1 MAIRNHPD
9 SNLKLTDVQLD
20 TLGRRY
26 RLAPREKQ
34 ILALLFEGLPT
45 NQAIADRLDT
55 TEAAI
60 KAGVRTLYLKTRTER
75 KHEMI
80 RNLMLDLLNEHYRTT
95 DRATT
100 RSASMGA
107 PSTCTTSWR
116 ESPRA
121 RRSTTRTATRRT
133 TGARTCAWRRIGKT
147 PTTPSLR
154 RAGRAGEA

>member
-20 TLGRRY
+20 TLRRRY

-60 KAGVRTLYLKTRTER
+60 KAGVRTLYLKTRTES

-95 DRATT
+95 DPFRKDEKEG
-100 RSASMGA
+100 MD
-107 PSTCTTSWR
+107 
-116 ESPRA
+116 
-121 RRSTTRTATRRT
+121 
-133 TGARTCAWRRIGKT
+133 
-147 PTTPSLR
+147 
-154 RAGRAGEA
+154 